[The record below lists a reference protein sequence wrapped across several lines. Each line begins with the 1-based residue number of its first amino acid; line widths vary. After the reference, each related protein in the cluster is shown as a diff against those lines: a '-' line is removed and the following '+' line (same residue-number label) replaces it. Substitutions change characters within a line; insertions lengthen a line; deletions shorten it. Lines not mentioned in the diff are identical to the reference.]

1 VPEWT
6 NCLPDG
12 TNGLPG
18 PENTLPVW
26 PDGVLEPA
34 ERLPDLEN
42 SLPGWANRLPDT
54 PDTLPGLPDNLPGS
68 SDIWREVTFC
78 LPESNDRLPEVIY
91 MLPGS
96 GDSLPEPSDTLPE
109 PSDRLPGNRD
119 TVPEAIDWVSVFSLI
134 LRLCVFGIKSPR
146 MSDDTP
152 KLRMVPPELAEEI
165 AHRLKHEQRALNRE
179 RESGL
184 EDSLAPFRVGSVEYL
199 NAVPLTRGIE
209 DQIVFTTPAR
219 LAELLRRDE
228 LDAALVSITEV
239 LLNDRYDILDG
250 MAIASLGEVFSVLL
264 AHKKPL
270 EEAREIFCDTA
281 SLTSVN
287 LLKVLLAER
296 GLKPE
301 FKPLEN
307 YKAAAEKDFVL
318 LIGDRA
324 IDFQRAPHQHE
335 IFDLGVAWFEMTNLP
350 FVYAVWA
357 LRRGMENSRLRRL
370 LRETKHFGMETLEV
384 IIRNHPAYDLDFR
397 KDYLGWHVHFH
408 LGSDEKRGIAK
419 FCELLHKHGHG
430 PVFEPKFV
438 S

>member
-1 VPEWT
+1 MSS
-6 NCLPDG
+6 PD
-12 TNGLPG
+12 
-18 PENTLPVW
+18 
-26 PDGVLEPA
+26 
-34 ERLPDLEN
+34 
-42 SLPGWANRLPDT
+42 
-54 PDTLPGLPDNLPGS
+54 
-68 SDIWREVTFC
+68 DI
-78 LPESNDRLPEVIY
+78 
-91 MLPGS
+91 
-96 GDSLPEPSDTLPE
+96 
-109 PSDRLPGNRD
+109 
-119 TVPEAIDWVSVFSLI
+119 
-134 LRLCVFGIKSPR
+134 
-146 MSDDTP
+146 P
-152 KLRMVPPELAEEI
+152 KLRMIPPESPEEI
-165 AHRLKHEQRALNRE
+165 ARHLERE
-179 RESGL
+179 RVNASRQREAGL

-250 MAIASLGEVFSVLL
+250 VAIASLGEVFSVLL

-270 EEAREIFCDTA
+270 EEVKEIFCDTA

-307 YKAAAEKDFVL
+307 YAAAVEKDFVL

-335 IFDLGVAWFEMTNLP
+335 IFDLGAAWFEATNLP
-350 FVYAVWA
+350 FVYAVWV
-357 LRRGMENSRLRRL
+357 LRRDVENKTLRWL
-370 LRETKHFGMETLEV
+370 LRETKAFGMETLDV

-397 KDYLGWHVHFH
+397 RDYLGWQIHFH

-419 FCELLHKHGHG
+419 FCELLRKHGLG

-438 S
+438 V